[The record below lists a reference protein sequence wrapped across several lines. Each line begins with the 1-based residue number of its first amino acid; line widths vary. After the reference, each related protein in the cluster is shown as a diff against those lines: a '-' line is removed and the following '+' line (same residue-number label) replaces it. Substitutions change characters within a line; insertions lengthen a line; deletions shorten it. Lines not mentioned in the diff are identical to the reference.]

1 MKYHLKFFVIGE
13 KGGVGK
19 TWFTFILIEFL
30 RQFFHRLPTIVDMDT
45 STPNIAKTY
54 QKKLFAQWSN
64 SSLAKTSTSGI
75 FEAQI
80 ESDSQPEDIS
90 RIEQLLQH
98 QISLTNDREGL
109 MGDKLLEI
117 LDISDET
124 VVAMPSQSQQG
135 LCEWLDRYLKQD
147 DDEQEQDKCIV
158 FWWVSDGSFESLQL
172 FDRFIY
178 QYPPSE
184 LIQYCLVI
192 NKGSRDIDWARYKL
206 TDIYPDM
213 FQLVVTGEIKAI
225 EIDKI
230 GFEPKILLQIQ
241 QQGLSFTE
249 IRNNNPKNNKYFINR
264 FNEWLEL
271 CYDQILTTGYIPTV
285 TPETVETLEK
295 LFQVPADDQ
304 DNHQHGESQLGSDV
318 DDRRTE
324 DERHAA

>member
-1 MKYHLKFFVIGE
+1 MKYNLKFFVVGE

-30 RQFFHRLPTIVDMDT
+30 RQFFNRLPTIVDMDT

-54 QKKLFAQWSN
+54 LQKIYTQWSK
-64 SSLAKTSTSGI
+64 SSLTKTSTSGV
-75 FEAQI
+75 FEAQV
-80 ESDSQPEDIS
+80 ESDSEPEDVS
-90 RIEQLLQH
+90 RIEQLLQD

-147 DDEQEQDKCIV
+147 DDEQAQDKCIV

-206 TDIYPDM
+206 TDIYPDI
-213 FQLVVTGEIKAI
+213 FQLVAAGEIKAI
-225 EIDKI
+225 EIEKI
-230 GFEPKILLQIQ
+230 GFEPMILRQVQ
-241 QQGLSFTE
+241 EQGLSFTD
-249 IRNNNPKNNKYFINR
+249 ILNNNPKNNRYFLSR
-264 FNEWLEL
+264 FNKWLQE
-271 CYDQILTTGYIPTV
+271 CYAQIRLTEYIPAASK
-285 TPETVETLEK
+285 VEE
-295 LFQVPADDQ
+295 LFHPADNDSG
-304 DNHQHGESQLGSDV
+304 DRHCAESQSTGV
-318 DDRRTE
+318 
-324 DERHAA
+324 ERHAA